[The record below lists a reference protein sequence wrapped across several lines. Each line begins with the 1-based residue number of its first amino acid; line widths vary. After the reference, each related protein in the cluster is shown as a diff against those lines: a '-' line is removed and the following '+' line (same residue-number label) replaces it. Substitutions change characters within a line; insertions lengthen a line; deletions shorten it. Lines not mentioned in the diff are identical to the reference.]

1 MTEVLVSGASVAGT
15 ALAYWL
21 GQHGFSVTVVE
32 RHPGLR
38 PGGQAIDVR
47 GPALEV
53 LDRMGLLEAA
63 ADRKTNIRGSSM
75 VDGDGNELSRDTEST
90 PTGGP
95 IDNPDIELL
104 RDDLVELLYEATQ
117 NSAEYLFDDS
127 IVAMDNRGPGVD
139 VTFER
144 APARSFDLVIGADGL
159 HSNVRALV
167 FGPEERFIKRLG
179 TFAAIF
185 TVPNF
190 LDLDHWQMW
199 HYGETSMAGVYSARN
214 NTEARAMLGFMDPD
228 LRIDYRDTEAQ
239 FAEVEQRMAD
249 DGWVRPQLL
258 KFMRNAPDFYFDEMS
273 QIVMDHW
280 SIGRVA
286 LVGDAAYCCS
296 PLSGQGTSVALLGA
310 YILAGELKSASQRR
324 LGRPRC
330 RLHQLLPDVPRLHR
344 AHPIPG
350 HRQHSGRCAHLAGAV
365 RGHRQLD
372 HAAAVLTPS
381 SPPQAGGTPSKTPRA
396 LGVSGAFVSARPSL
410 PGTFARPAAL
420 TPSCVFP
427 SLISSRCAPTSR
439 PRTRWRPPWRSRRP
453 PTGWVS
459 LATGSPNTTTCRPWA
474 PPAHRC

>member
-1 MTEVLVSGASVAGT
+1 MTEVLISGASVAGT
-15 ALAYWL
+15 TLAYWL
-21 GQHGFSVTVVE
+21 TQHGFSVTVVE
-32 RHPGLR
+32 RYPGLR
-38 PGGQAIDVR
+38 PGGQAVDVR

-53 LDRMGLLEAA
+53 LDRTGLLEAA

-104 RDDLVELLYEATQ
+104 RDDLVELLYEGTQ
-117 NSAEYLFDDS
+117 NSTEYLFDDS

-139 VTFER
+139 VTFES
-144 APARSFDLVIGADGL
+144 AAARSFDLVIGADGL
-159 HSNVRALV
+159 HSNVRAQV
-167 FGPEERFIKRLG
+167 FGPEERFVKRLG

-214 NTEARAMLGFMDPD
+214 NTEARAMLGFMDPE
-228 LRIDYRDTEAQ
+228 LHIDYRDTEAQ

-258 KFMRNAPDFYFDEMS
+258 KFMRNASDFYFDEMS

-310 YILAGELKSASQRR
+310 YILAGELKSAS
-324 LGRPRC
+324 
-330 RLHQLLPDVPRLHR
+330 H
-344 AHPIPG
+344 
-350 HRQHSGRCAHLAGAV
+350 
-365 RGHRQLD
+365 
-372 HAAAVLTPS
+372 
-381 SPPQAGGTPSKTPRA
+381 GG
-396 LGVSGAFVSARPSL
+396 
-410 PGTFARPAAL
+410 
-420 TPSCVFP
+420 CQD
-427 SLISSRCAPTSR
+427 
-439 PRTRWRPPWRSRRP
+439 
-453 PTGWVS
+453 GWVDHGVAFTNYFRTFHGYTVRTQF
-459 LATGSPNTTTCRPWA
+459 LATDNMPGGA
-474 PPAHRC
+474 PISQEQFEAIVNSITLRQY